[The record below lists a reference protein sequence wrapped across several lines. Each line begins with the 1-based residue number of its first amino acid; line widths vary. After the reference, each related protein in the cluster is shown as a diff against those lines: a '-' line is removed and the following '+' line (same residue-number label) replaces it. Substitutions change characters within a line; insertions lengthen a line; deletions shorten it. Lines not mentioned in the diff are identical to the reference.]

1 VVILS
6 VFERENLRAMRRIVG
21 GDRRRGCEDTRAS
34 DLLIMKTP
42 RFVCV
47 TMLLFSTAMCATVP
61 QQQARTPRVSDL
73 SLDEKI
79 GQMFSYGARGIFMAE
94 SSPAY
99 QQLLHQVRDNHV
111 GGVIWFLSNVYETAL
126 LSEKL
131 QRQSRVPLL
140 ISADL
145 EAGVG
150 MRFMDTTFWPSAM
163 AVAATG
169 DPSLAEREGRVVAVE
184 ARAVGINHI
193 LAPVADVN
201 VDPDNPVI
209 NARSFGEDPQDV
221 SRYVAA
227 FIRGVQSEQVL
238 ATAKHFPGHGD
249 THVDSHRA
257 LPVLDVTPE
266 RLNSVELVP
275 FRAAIAANVA
285 SIMIGHLSVPSI
297 EPTVAP
303 VRADQHGENPYGTT
317 ASEIPRE
324 GTLPATISSKIINGL
339 LRKDLGYK
347 GLVVSDAF
355 DMGGLTEHFD
365 AGEAAVRAIEAGE
378 DQVLLSP
385 NTDMAIAA
393 VKAAVKSGRISEQR
407 IEESVQRI
415 LAAKEFTGAP
425 AAEPEKIFRI
435 IDSQV
440 HRDLANEI
448 ARRALTL
455 VRQENGVLPLRRGA
469 RVLLVIITDVPDPTV
484 MQDLEREVRSRA
496 QVVQVSTLD
505 SRSRDDDLQPIL
517 SQNADV
523 VLLAFAIRA
532 RSGAGQI
539 AVPEAARRLVES
551 TKLPMIGISFG
562 TPYLL
567 REVPSLGTYICA
579 YGIQPV
585 MQVAAVNAIFGD
597 APFTGHLPVTIPGL
611 YARGHGIDR

>member
-1 VVILS
+1 
-6 VFERENLRAMRRIVG
+6 
-21 GDRRRGCEDTRAS
+21 
-34 DLLIMKTP
+34 
-42 RFVCV
+42 
-47 TMLLFSTAMCATVP
+47 MLLFLTAMCATVP
-61 QQQARTPRVSDL
+61 QQQARTPRLSDL

-111 GGVIWFLSNVYETAL
+111 GGVIWFLSNVYETAAL
-126 LSEKL
+126 TEKL
-131 QRQSRVPLL
+131 QRASRVPLL

-150 MRFMDTTFWPSAM
+150 MRFADTTFWPSAM

-184 ARAVGINHI
+184 AKAVGINHI

-209 NARSFGEDPQDV
+209 NTRSFGEDPQEV
-221 SRYVAA
+221 SRYVTA
-227 FIRGVQSEQVL
+227 FIRGVQSEHVL
-238 ATAKHFPGHGD
+238 ATAKHFPGHGA

-257 LPVLDVTPE
+257 LPVLDVSPQ
-266 RLNSVELVP
+266 RLESVELVP

-297 EPTVAP
+297 EPTPAP
-303 VRADQHGENPYGTT
+303 VRPDQHNENPYGTA
-317 ASEIPRE
+317 ASEVPRE
-324 GTLPATISSKIINGL
+324 GTLPATISPKIIDGL
-339 LRKDLGYK
+339 LRKELGFK

-365 AGEAAVRAIEAGE
+365 PGEAAIRAIEAGE
-378 DQVLLSP
+378 DQILLSP

-407 IEESVQRI
+407 IDVSVQRI
-415 LAAKEFTGAP
+415 LAVKEFTGAP
-425 AAEPEKIFRI
+425 HAEPEKIFRI
-435 IDSQV
+435 IDSQE
-440 HRDLANEI
+440 HRDLAGEI

-455 VRQENGVLPLRRGA
+455 VREQNGVLPLRRGA
-469 RVLLVIITDVPDPTV
+469 RVLLVIITDLPDPTV
-484 MQDLEREVRSRA
+484 MQDLEREARTRA
-496 QVVQVSTLD
+496 EVVQVAMVD
-505 SRSRDDDLQPIL
+505 SRSRDEDLQPIL
-517 SQNADV
+517 AQNADV
-523 VLLAFAIRA
+523 ALLAFAVRA

-539 AVPEAARRLVES
+539 AVPAAARHLVELL
-551 TKLPMIGISFG
+551 KLPMIGISFG

-585 MQVAAVNAIFGD
+585 MQVAAVDAIFGETG
-597 APFTGHLPVTIPGL
+597 FTGHLPVTIPGL
-611 YARGHGIDR
+611 YARGHGIER

>member
-1 VVILS
+1 
-6 VFERENLRAMRRIVG
+6 
-21 GDRRRGCEDTRAS
+21 
-34 DLLIMKTP
+34 
-42 RFVCV
+42 
-47 TMLLFSTAMCATVP
+47 
-61 QQQARTPRVSDL
+61 
-73 SLDEKI
+73 
-79 GQMFSYGARGIFMAE
+79 MFSYGARGIFMAE

-99 QQLLHQVRDNHV
+99 RQLLHQVRDNHV

-131 QRQSRVPLL
+131 QRESRIPLL

-227 FIRGVQSEQVL
+227 FIRGVQSEHVL

-303 VRADQHGENPYGTT
+303 VRADHHGENPYGTT
-317 ASEIPRE
+317 AAEVPHE

-339 LRKDLGYK
+339 LRKELGYT

-385 NTDMAIAA
+385 NTGMAIAA
-393 VKAAVKSGRISEQR
+393 VKAAVRSGRISEQR
-407 IEESVQRI
+407 IDESVQRI

-435 IDSQV
+435 IDSQE
-440 HRDLANEI
+440 HRDLASEI
-448 ARRALTL
+448 ARRGLTL
-455 VRQENGVLPLRRGA
+455 VRQENGVLPVRRGA
-469 RVLLVIITDVPDPTV
+469 RVLLVVITDVPDPTV
-484 MQDLEREVRSRA
+484 MQDLEREVRARA

-505 SRSRDDDLQPIL
+505 SRSRDEDLQPIL

-539 AVPEAARRLVES
+539 AVPAAARRLVES
-551 TKLPMIGISFG
+551 MKLPMIGISFG

-585 MQVAAVNAIFGD
+585 MQVAAVNAIFGE

-611 YARGHGIDR
+611 YARGYGIE